1 MANAFTL
8 FGVIKI
14 DTSGFESKL
23 KKATSDLKTTEKQLD
38 KTEQASRRASAG
50 ISRVGQSSSAV
61 SSSVSNF
68 TNYLTALGSGALLAT
83 AGYAIK
89 TATSFDSLKRALAAV
104 SGSTEA
110 ATAQLARLK
119 EVAKSPGLGFREA
132 IQGSVNLQAAGL
144 SAKTAEDALMAFGNA
159 LATVGKGKAELD
171 GVIQALSQI
180 QSKGK
185 VSAEEIMQLA
195 ERLPQIRVAMQ
206 NAFGTADT
214 EKLQDMGLK
223 SAEFINKIV
232 AEFEKLPK
240 VVGGAQNA
248 FDNFG
253 DAAEQ
258 AILPIGEAIVSRLT
272 PALEELS
279 AELQKAQPSWEVAGK
294 KLGERVGD
302 VIGESLTASFSEQA
316 GEDAISA
323 FADGMVEGIRKRLAG
338 ANIIDAKGLFDEGFV
353 KAAERISAV
362 MDQLTDYVNK
372 SWARSVILWP
382 LAIAGGLKDI
392 GSMVAN
398 ATGGIVTI
406 AFNAGKAIGDAIG
419 RGMKDGLLAWVDPL
433 GTAARGLADAA
444 INAAKGQ
451 LQIQSPSKV
460 FFAIGKDVARG
471 FIDGIE
477 SMKTTVHAGMVK
489 MLDLS
494 GIKLTK
500 KDTAGVSFITAW
512 VNDLVTEAAKTF
524 RQKLDVFFATTEG
537 KATGPGLRKI
547 MTAFADRQDA
557 IVREKQTLEDTIQRW
572 TDLGNVIER
581 VADIDY
587 SGMGRGD
594 QTGGLLSNG
603 LGGGAQPLIDANPFE
618 KFASAIPAIKAQWS
632 DFWATMNERIAY
644 FKSTLPSI
652 KQSIGENLL
661 SSMYAIG
668 DVFANAVA
676 NWDGTA
682 KGFFKS
688 LAAGFKQMVGQ
699 IIGELVRLMVIKA
712 IMNIIGAVAGGSYTP
727 SAGAGSAAGM
737 LGNGLASGGFVS
749 GSGTGTSDSI
759 PAMLSNGEFVINA
772 QAVKKWGAGFFE
784 GLNSMTAP
792 LALAG
797 GGMVG
802 GGATY
807 NQQQYSSPSITI
819 NMPSS
824 GNGGLTRDQVE
835 RAVLVALNKTQ
846 NRNR

>member
-214 EKLQDMGLK
+214 EKLQDMGMK
-223 SAEFINKIV
+223 SQEFIEKIIK
-232 AEFEKLPK
+232 EFEKLPK
-240 VVGGAQNA
+240 VVGGAQNS
-248 FDNFG
+248 FDNFK

-258 AILPIGEAIVSRLT
+258 AIAPLGDMILAKLT
-272 PALEELS
+272 PAMDELGKELS
-279 AELQKAQPSWEVAGK
+279 KDRPDLLAAAKQLGARLGQEVGNGLAEGVK
-294 KLGERVGD
+294 KLPDLSKIIQDQIIPPEGTVPIWQVFGRSL
-302 VIGESLTASFSEQA
+302 IGALYNGLKSIDIKQFWASIQSSGMMMMPQMVVAFYQA
-316 GEDAISA
+316 GY
-323 FADGMVEGIRKRLAG
+323 
-338 ANIIDAKGLFDEGFV
+338 N
-353 KAAERISAV
+353 
-362 MDQLTDYVNK
+362 
-372 SWARSVILWP
+372 
-382 LAIAGGLKDI
+382 AIAGFINGIRAQLP
-392 GSMVAN
+392 SVAS
-398 ATGGIVTI
+398 I
-406 AFNAGKAIGDAIG
+406 ASEIG
-419 RGMKDGLLAWVDPL
+419 RVAVAATKLSLL
-433 GTAARGLADAA
+433 
-444 INAAKGQ
+444 
-451 LQIQSPSKV
+451 IQSPSKV
-460 FFAIGKDVARG
+460 FFAIGKDVAQG

-477 SMKTTVHAGMVK
+477 SMKTGIYAAMAGV
-489 MLDLS
+489 LDIS
-494 GIKLTK
+494 KIKGLGK
-500 KDTAGVSFITAW
+500 KDAAGVS
-512 VNDLVTEAAKTF
+512 L
-524 RQKLDVFFATTEG
+524 L
-537 KATGPGLRKI
+537 
-547 MTAFADRQDA
+547 
-557 IVREKQTLEDTIQRW
+557 
-572 TDLGNVIER
+572 TDLIKELDQLTPRTKLQEVQALMTSKALSQVHKALKEAIFLAATELTQIKQKAQAMDALIER
-581 VADIDY
+581 YDRFAQVLQKIDDIDH